1 MKQLSD
7 VVSYSII
14 SMLTFRV
21 NKPQKKDHFE
31 KWPSF
36 CADAGSTPYF
46 FSQTSAPLQLCHY
59 GTTEP

>member
-31 KWPSF
+31 NKPF
-36 CADAGSTPYF
+36 T
-46 FSQTSAPLQLCHY
+46 
-59 GTTEP
+59 